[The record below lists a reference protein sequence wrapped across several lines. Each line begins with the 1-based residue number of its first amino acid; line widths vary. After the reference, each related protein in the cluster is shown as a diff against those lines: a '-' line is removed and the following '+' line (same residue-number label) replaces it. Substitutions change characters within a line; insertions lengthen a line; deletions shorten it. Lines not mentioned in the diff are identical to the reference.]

1 MKILLPIG
9 GLCVVVLTSVA
20 QTQAAAPSR
29 PASAASSKDV
39 QKIEITNT
47 RSVAAV
53 NAPADH
59 FTGTAHVV
67 ALFKP
72 NEESRASGALITFE
86 PSARTAWHS
95 HPLGQILIVT
105 EGVGWVQQWGG
116 PFQIIR
122 KGDVVRIP
130 PGVKHWHGAT
140 AATSISHIAIVEA
153 LDGKT
158 VDWMEKV
165 SDDQYQGP
173 QP

>member
-1 MKILLPIG
+1 MKILVPIG
-9 GLCVVVLTSVA
+9 WLCVLVLTSVI
-20 QTQAAAPSR
+20 QTQAAARSR

-39 QKIEITNT
+39 QKIEITH
-47 RSVAAV
+47 RSSVAAV

-59 FTGTAHVV
+59 FTGTVHVV

-72 NEESRASGALITFE
+72 NGASRATGTLITFE

-95 HPLGQILIVT
+95 HPGGQTLIVT

-116 PFQIIR
+116 PVEIIR
-122 KGDVVRIP
+122 KGDVVRVP

-140 AATSISHIAIVEA
+140 AAAYMSHIAIVEA

-158 VDWMEKV
+158 ADWMEKV
-165 SDDQYQGP
+165 SDDQYKGP